1 MLDLP
6 TSYLCLATL
15 HKYPQGVLWGYMRTE
30 IKARTK
36 RRLKIVEGQVRGLQ
50 KMVDS
55 ETYCIDI
62 ITQAQAIK
70 NALSAVEGL
79 MLKNHLETHVVE
91 QMRGK
96 NQKKATEEILKVYK
110 LSQRK

>member
-1 MLDLP
+1 M
-6 TSYLCLATL
+6 
-15 HKYPQGVLWGYMRTE
+15 GYNELMQVHLKKQ
-30 IKARTK
+30 IKN
-36 RRLKIVEGQVRGLQ
+36 RLNRIQGQVAGLARL
-50 KMVDS
+50 VEN

-70 NALSAVEGL
+70 SALSAVESL

-96 NQKKATEEILKVYK
+96 SQKKAVEEILKVYK
-110 LSQRK
+110 VSQKK